1 MPHRM
6 SEAEHRAGAIRISAD
21 ETRLHEGVPAKVWM
35 LAAAPLELKEL
46 NKLAMR
52 SPSQEARLRP
62 FQSSSRLSCGRRAVE
77 ANHHNS
83 KAKAM
88 VIMMAMTT

>member
-1 MPHRM
+1 MRLSERM
-6 SEAEHRAGAIRISAD
+6 EWSLCPANFDTEDLYRASRRAASELL
-21 ETRLHEGVPAKVWM
+21 RLHYV
-35 LAAAPLELKEL
+35 ELKEL

-52 SPSQEARLRP
+52 SPSQGARLRP
-62 FQSSSRLSCGRRAVE
+62 FHSSSRLSCGRRAVE

>member
-1 MPHRM
+1 MESPPGELRHRGPVPRIAP
-6 SEAEHRAGAIRISAD
+6 SGERA
-21 ETRLHEGVPAKVWM
+21 
-35 LAAAPLELKEL
+35 AAAPLELKEL

-52 SPSQEARLRP
+52 SPSQGARLRP
-62 FQSSSRLSCGRRAVE
+62 FHSSSRLSCGRRAVE